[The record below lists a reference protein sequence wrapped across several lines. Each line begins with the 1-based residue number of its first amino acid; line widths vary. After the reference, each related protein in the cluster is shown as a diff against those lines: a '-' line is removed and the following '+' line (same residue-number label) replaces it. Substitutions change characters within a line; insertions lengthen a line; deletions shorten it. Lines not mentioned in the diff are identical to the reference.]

1 MNQPGCI
8 FCKIANGSASAN
20 IMYHDELVTAF
31 HDTRPVTPVHILV
44 VPNQHIASINDIGEQ
59 DEPILGHMILIARK
73 LAKEAGVENS
83 GYRLVFNTGPDAG
96 QSVFHIH
103 LHLIGGRHMPFR
115 FE

>member
-1 MNQPGCI
+1 
-8 FCKIANGSASAN
+8 
-20 IMYHDELVTAF
+20 MYHDELVTAF